1 MYDLLVNAFLTLNEP
16 LKKIHFDLEFLCIN
30 NIVIVSKSNSF
41 VTPWTV
47 DHQAPLF
54 MGFPRQ
60 EYWHGLPFPFPGD
73 LLNLGIKHV
82 SPALAFFTT
91 EPPGKPI
98 NNIIYKPYY
107 MLYCSISAIIRFGL
121 NIPVTK
127 PHYNKTV
134 YSKKKFFFFCGG
146 NFWDSLR
153 TFF

>member
-1 MYDLLVNAFLTLNEP
+1 MYDLFVNAFLTLNEL

-30 NIVIVSKSNSF
+30 NIVSKSNSF
-41 VTPWTV
+41 ATPWDV

-60 EYWHGLPFPFPGD
+60 EYWHGFPFPFPGD

-82 SPALAFFTT
+82 SPSLAGGFFAT

-98 NNIIYKPYY
+98 NNVIYKLYC
-107 MLYCSISAIIRFGL
+107 MLYCSISAIIRFGI

-127 PHYNKTV
+127 PHFNQIV
-134 YSKKKFFFFCGG
+134 YSKFFFF
-146 NFWDSLR
+146 
-153 TFF
+153 FFVE